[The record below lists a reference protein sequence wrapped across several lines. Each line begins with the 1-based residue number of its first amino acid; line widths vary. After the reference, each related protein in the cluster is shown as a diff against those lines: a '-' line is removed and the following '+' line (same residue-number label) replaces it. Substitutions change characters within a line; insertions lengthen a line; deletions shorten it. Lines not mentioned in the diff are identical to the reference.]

1 MRLSLE
7 VVSRHRF
14 VLSWVQSFFF
24 SDFVHDYKINEFCN
38 IFLNLLRQSWPV
50 EVSRKFWFFLFYFY
64 FFRKL
69 PTACVRSWNQLMPI
83 LYLSFEFLFC
93 TWLLHRLTLGV
104 FDFLSYV
111 FFKAVW
117 ASGSR
122 MPLGMFQVC
131 YYLIMR

>member
-50 EVSRKFWFFLFYFY
+50 EVSRKF
-64 FFRKL
+64 
-69 PTACVRSWNQLMPI
+69 CVRSWNQLMPI

-93 TWLLHRLTLGV
+93 T
-104 FDFLSYV
+104 
-111 FFKAVW
+111 
-117 ASGSR
+117 
-122 MPLGMFQVC
+122 
-131 YYLIMR
+131 